1 MKKIL
6 FVLLLV
12 YSSVA
17 YAQRIT
23 SIKYDGLSHLS
34 TQMAQE
40 ITGVRVGDS
49 LDSSKIDDSILKLY
63 NQGYFEDVWVDR
75 GSRGQLIY
83 HFKEKPAIANVEIH
97 GFGDDGLDVLKSFGI
112 KKGALYDKDAVEEAK
127 EKLVQVLQAK
137 GNYDSI
143 VDVKVNKIGDKNQAV
158 SIIFDVNKGQKIKIE
173 KVNFIGAK
181 KLDKSDIE
189 KGLVNTESG
198 MFGWLPLVGGGE
210 VKVDQLE
217 YDKYRVKDNYMTN
230 GFLDAKVSKPLMKVD
245 YSNYTAQIDYKI
257 DEGPQYKIGS
267 ISISPKIKGL
277 NEQELL
283 SKLVLKQGK
292 VFNVKKMRQDIS
304 MIKKAVGDLGY
315 AFAKVNPQMQRL
327 PQNNILN
334 IQYNIVPGNK
344 VTINDVFISGNSVTK
359 DRVIRR
365 YIYLAPGD
373 TFSATDLQDSKSALG
388 KSALARTGY
397 FEHVDIQ
404 TQRVSDN
411 SVNLLVKVK
420 EAHTGNIQ
428 AGGGYGD
435 YEGFTVNASI
445 SDKNLFGTGW
455 DASLGFEFSQV
466 AKNFNLSFINP
477 RIWDSLYSLGINLY
491 KKEYEYIDYTE
502 DSLGGTLSIGRQFY
516 RHIYASIGIGY
527 VDNESTYND
536 DYNDTLAPFYND
548 QYEKISGYVS
558 IKWDNTDDYYM
569 PRRGYIASLSAE
581 YASMDG
587 DMKQVNLD
595 RGYSEFDN
603 FVKVNAKFGAYYGLE
618 DDIDYDMILRFKARY
633 TDIVSLDDEYIPIAE
648 RLFMGGIGSVR
659 GYQSYSLSPEVD
671 GERIGGTQR
680 LSMSVEASI
689 PLSEAAKMRLAFF
702 YDYGILKTDALPTA
716 SGGYI
721 NFDDI
726 TRSSTGAMIEWQSPF
741 GPVNLVFAYPLD
753 DKPWD
758 DTSVFEFS
766 MGTKF

>member
-83 HFKEKPAIANVEIH
+83 HFKEKPAIANVEIN
-97 GFGDDGLDVLKSFGI
+97 GFGDDGMKVLQSFGI

-245 YSNYTAQIDYKI
+245 YSNYTAQIDYKV
-257 DEGPQYKIGS
+257 DEGPQYKVGA
-267 ISISPKIKGL
+267 ISISPNIKGL
-277 NEQELL
+277 NTQELL
-283 SKLVLKQGK
+283 SDMKLKQGRI
-292 VFNVKKMRQDIS
+292 FNIKKMRQDIA

-315 AFAKVNPQMQRL
+315 AFAKVNPKMHRI
-327 PQNNILN
+327 PQNNTLN
-334 IQYNIVPGNK
+334 IQYEIEPGEK
-344 VTINDVFISGNSVTK
+344 VVVNDVFISGNSVTK

-373 TFSATDLQDSKSALG
+373 TFSATDLQDSKSAL
-388 KSALARTGY
+388 ARTGY

-404 TQRVSDN
+404 TQRVSPTAI
-411 SVNLLVKVK
+411 NLLVKVK

-502 DSLGGTLSIGRQFY
+502 DSLGGTINIGRQFY

-548 QYEKISGYVS
+548 QYEKLSGYAS

-659 GYQSYSLSPEVD
+659 GYQSYSLSPEVA

-680 LSMSVEASI
+680 LSMSAEASI